1 MSGELWRICGL
12 AVLCL
17 AASLLLARMGG
28 EFVGL
33 VRMGGSILLF
43 GALIFSLSE
52 ALEVLRGL
60 FSASGVER
68 YADRMIRALGLSF
81 LTAICSNLCR
91 DTGESTLAGGVEMAG
106 KIAIVWLS
114 LPLVEEIMEMAAR
127 ILEIGA

>member
-1 MSGELWRICGL
+1 
-12 AVLCL
+12 
-17 AASLLLARMGG
+17 MGG

-60 FSASGVER
+60 FSTSGAER

-91 DTGESTLAGGVEMAG
+91 DTGESTLASGVEMAG
-106 KIAIVWLS
+106 KLAIVWLS

>member
-1 MSGELWRICGL
+1 
-12 AVLCL
+12 
-17 AASLLLARMGG
+17 MGG

-60 FSASGVER
+60 FSASGAER

-91 DTGESTLAGGVEMAG
+91 DTGESTLASGVEMAG
-106 KIAIVWLS
+106 KLAIVWLS